1 MQPVQKEQETFE
13 DIYPRY
19 PFSELVR
26 LGILLGKWIAKA
38 RLIGREHRGNF
49 AKRQRPDGRRLG
61 SL

>member
-1 MQPVQKEQETFE
+1 MQPEQNEQETFE
-13 DIYPRY
+13 EIYPRY

-38 RLIGREHRGNF
+38 RLIGRERRGAF
-49 AKRQRPDGRRLG
+49 AKRQRPDGRWLG